1 MRITATSLQTVI
13 ISMGHLIALV
23 KVDTVEIE
31 LLSLAKVCVTIN
43 KNETSNQLAIYH
55 SQNVIHSGES
65 GF

>member
-1 MRITATSLQTVI
+1 
-13 ISMGHLIALV
+13 MGHLIALV

>member
-13 ISMGHLIALV
+13 ISMGHLITLV
-23 KVDTVEIE
+23 KVHTVEME
-31 LLSLAKVCVTIN
+31 LLAKVCVTIN
-43 KNETSNQLAIYH
+43 KNDETSNQLAIYH